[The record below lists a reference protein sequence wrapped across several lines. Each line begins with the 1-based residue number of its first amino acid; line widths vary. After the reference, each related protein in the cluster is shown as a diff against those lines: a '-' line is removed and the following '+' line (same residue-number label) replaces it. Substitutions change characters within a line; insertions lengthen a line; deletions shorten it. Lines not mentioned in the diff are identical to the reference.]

1 MDQDVTTMAEAPP
14 ADLAYLRMEL
24 IGKLLGAGVA
34 PDAVPAQA
42 RKLEAY
48 LVEGAKSA
56 EARKLGEGVDYVMV
70 VPKSREIA
78 AVDYKLGTAVLHISV
93 QTIERD

>member
-1 MDQDVTTMAEAPP
+1 MSRPHAEDPEMDQDVTTMAEAPP

-56 EARKLGEGVDYVMV
+56 EARKLVDGVDYLN
-70 VPKSREIA
+70 P
-78 AVDYKLGTAVLHISV
+78 TAEELCN
-93 QTIERD
+93 R